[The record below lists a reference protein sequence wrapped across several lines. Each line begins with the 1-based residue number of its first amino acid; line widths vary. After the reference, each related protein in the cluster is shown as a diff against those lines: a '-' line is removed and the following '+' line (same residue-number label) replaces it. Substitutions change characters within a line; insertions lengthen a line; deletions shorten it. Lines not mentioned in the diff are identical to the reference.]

1 MRRSICLSLLCFCLV
16 LNRTTAADTAPE
28 VTVSQPV
35 VREVTDYVDFTART
49 EAVNSVNVVA
59 RVSGYLVKTPFQ
71 EGANVKAGDLLF
83 EIDPRPYQAQYDLA
97 LAQLNLSK
105 TQLKFARVT
114 LARDEQVTR
123 VTPGSISAQQIDQ
136 ERAAVE
142 QAEAQ
147 MDVAQ
152 ASLEPHK
159 LSLEF
164 CKVVSPIDG
173 LVSRYYLTPGNL
185 VTQDQTVLTTL
196 VSLDPIYVY
205 VDVDEPTM
213 LRVRRAIADGR
224 IKSPVIR
231 HIPVLMGL
239 QGEDGFPHKGLV
251 NFIDNQANPATGSI
265 MVRGIFTNPLLP
277 GDFRLLMPG
286 MFVRIRLPIGQP
298 HKAVL
303 VIDRAIGSDQGLKYV
318 YVVSAR
324 GEIEY
329 NRVETG
335 PLESD
340 GLRVVTK
347 GLNAN
352 DHVVV
357 SRLQKIRPGMKVQT
371 EDIPMPLLDGRGA
384 KRSTLG
390 TSALSADTVP
400 GGVPPVGSA
409 AAGNNQPSGAG
420 NQEAPKK

>member
-1 MRRSICLSLLCFCLV
+1 
-16 LNRTTAADTAPE
+16 
-28 VTVSQPV
+28 V